1 MGLTMT
7 MIGVQ
12 LPPLVGQGLLILHL
26 ERPDLRPRRRGAG
39 LSRLVAYWQ
48 HANVSYDKA
57 DNRRS
62 DRLERLLRCSSPPAG
77 NVPLKEYTRAHLLH
91 AWSDMT

>member
-62 DRLERLLRCSSPPAG
+62 DRLERLLRCSSPPAETCHSKSTVVLTCSMRG
-77 NVPLKEYTRAHLLH
+77 QI
-91 AWSDMT
+91 

>member
-12 LPPLVGQGLLILHL
+12 LPPLVGQGLVILHL

-62 DRLERLLRCSSPPAG
+62 DRLERLLRCSS
-77 NVPLKEYTRAHLLH
+77 LLQETCH
-91 AWSDMT
+91 SNSTVVLTCSMRGQI